1 MKVTYQH
8 EVTTSF
14 VLWFDNFL
22 LSKGSAYRNITSP
35 LYHQI
40 DDRLPN
46 NTIYASPHK
55 QWVNDSSIEGA
66 QIPIGITRDGSLI
79 KRGTNGL
86 KLDFENGR
94 AILDSS
100 FPTTASLTSTFA
112 IKDFN
117 IYVTDQNEE
126 DLIIESNHKINS
138 RFFRENAGIPPYDQ
152 VVPAIFISNDGSRN
166 DPFAFGGEDKT
177 TCYFKAA
184 VIAENLYTLDGV
196 LSIFND
202 ANRTIFSKINFQDHP
217 TNEFGD
223 LKNGLKMA
231 IPINRNSTGLINVSY
246 TNTFGSAWQAGGE
259 MIIISD
265 KITPST
271 KFVLTFASSN
281 TSQSFDFNQNT
292 NTITVNYPRYANAR
306 SITKRN
312 VGTST
317 NLYVDIGADPAID
330 NVVSLINAQEG
341 FSASH
346 NGTSMLAGQ
355 ALPGLVQGTYNPVN
369 DPLNTPPYNYNEL
382 ADKNK
387 EDYFLIE
394 SVSCSR
400 MTDNLRKVVL
410 DNLFVGFID
419 FEIAQTRFP
428 RL

>member
-35 LYHQI
+35 MYYQT

-202 ANRTIFSKINFQDHP
+202 ANRTIFNKINFNDHP

-223 LKNGLKMA
+223 LKNGLKIA
-231 IPINRNSTGLINVSY
+231 VPVDKINTPGNVSY
-246 TNTFGSAWQAGGE
+246 TNTFGSTYQAGGE
-259 MIIISD
+259 MAIRSE
-265 KITPST
+265 KINVHT
-271 KFVLTFASSN
+271 KLILTFTSSN
-281 TSQSFDFNQNT
+281 TSHSFDFNQNT
-292 NTITVNYPRYANAR
+292 NTITINYPRYSSTR
-306 SITKRN
+306 RVQRRN
-312 VGTST
+312 VTRT
-317 NLYVDIGADPAID
+317 NLYLDIGTDPAID
-330 NVVSLINAQEG
+330 NVVNFINSQEG

-346 NGTSMLAGQ
+346 NATSKIDSHS
-355 ALPGLVQGTYNPVN
+355 LPGLVQGTYNTVI

>member
-35 LYHQI
+35 MYYQT

-66 QIPIGITRDGSLI
+66 QIPIGVTRDGSLI
-79 KRGTNGL
+79 ERGTNGL

-217 TNEFGD
+217 VNEFGD
-223 LKNGLKMA
+223 LKYGLKA
-231 IPINRNSTGLINVSY
+231 SVPIERKSKLLFAGSPVSVYQKGGSMTVRSSVVKSGTTFTLI
-246 TNTFGSAWQAGGE
+246 FGSP
-259 MIIISD
+259 SS
-265 KITPST
+265 TPSLE
-271 KFVLTFASSN
+271 VN
-281 TSQSFDFNQNT
+281 QST
-292 NTITVNYPRYANAR
+292 NNITVSYPRY
-306 SITKRN
+306 SSD
-312 VGTST
+312 VGFSFGTEPS
-317 NLYVDIGADPAID
+317 VIDIVNFID
-330 NVVSLINAQEG
+330 SQEG
-341 FSASH
+341 FTASH
-346 NGTSMLAGQ
+346 NGSSYFSTSMTSVKV
-355 ALPGLVQGTYNPVN
+355 PGLLEGTYQVST
-369 DPLNTPPYNYNEL
+369 DEDVTPPYNYKDL